1 MLVCYYHTLSRYTAA
16 ELNSNVWMKCVSMNE
31 MCKMRKC
38 VNNVKCLLIVL
49 LIILIDD
56 YKDM

>member
-1 MLVCYYHTLSRYTAA
+1 
-16 ELNSNVWMKCVSMNE
+16 MNA
-31 MCKMRKC
+31 MRKY
-38 VNNVKCLLIVL
+38 VKHVKCLLIVL